1 MTTMFA
7 LSDKTSLD
15 LKLDLQNKQIVV
27 IQKGEVGVQMGQI
40 VVPIADIKNWGSKL
54 KGLIAFF
61 PLDLMK

>member
-27 IQKGEVGVQMGQI
+27 IQKGEVGVEMGKI
-40 VVPIADIKNWGSKL
+40 VIPMADVKAWGGKL
-54 KGLIAFF
+54 KGLTSFF
-61 PLDLMK
+61 PLDLIK